1 MMRLFVASALPLVS
15 QTTIG
20 DGVTHSNAG
29 GKDNE
34 LKTHIEIAADFEKV
48 QFAQLTHSGGT
59 MKIGTITVD
68 SSTNVS
74 MIMSVGTGSASMVNH
89 LASHTQV
96 TGQPAQDQEH
106 CMKCEVQHAKAPAD
120 IKACLDGL
128 AARLEPFFSN
138 NGISAYWEHME
149 NGPTNTNTTLFVN
162 ATTGLLLEVA
172 GNSATKVPNQPD
184 ITTIF
189 GIPQIA
195 TAGSPDPQRFAVD
208 DAWKCTAPPTGACP
222 APPPDAGPQLLA
234 AYKCFVDAIERNQAE
249 SVVV

>member
-34 LKTHIEIAADFEKV
+34 LKMHIEIAADFEKV
-48 QFAQLTHSGGT
+48 QFAQLTQSGGT

-128 AARLEPFFSN
+128 VAGLKPSTSKGDLDGYAEQ
-138 NGISAYWEHME
+138 ME
-149 NGPTNTNTTLFVN
+149 NGPSSTNATLFLDKQ
-162 ATTGLLLEVA
+162 GLLHEIV
-172 GNSATKVPNQPD
+172 SSSSIKVPNQPD
-184 ITTIF
+184 LLTSFDVTLA
-189 GIPQIA
+189 P

-208 DAWKCTAPPTGACP
+208 GAWKCTAPPTGSCP